1 MIDLPPRPFPGR
13 DGTGL
18 AYREL
23 GEGRA
28 LVLLHGFFS
37 TASENWVRC
46 GHAERLAARG
56 FRVIMPDLRGHGD
69 SAKPHDASAYPPDVL
84 ADDGFALIEHLGLT
98 DYDLGGYSLGGRMVV
113 RMLVRG
119 ASPGRAVVAAQGF
132 DEVVRPAGRTR
143 AFFRHFLTNLGTFEP
158 GSPERQAEHFLKA
171 FRGDPTALLHVL
183 DTIVNTD
190 EQALSQ
196 IEAPT
201 LVLVGSED
209 SRRASAEAL
218 AAVLPHSHY
227 VLMPGD
233 HTTAF
238 TEPDRLGIAIADFLG
253 GHPGL

>member
-1 MIDLPPRPFPGR
+1 MIDLPPHPFPGH
-13 DGTGL
+13 DGIELT
-18 AYREL
+18 YREL
-23 GEGRA
+23 GTGRA

-37 TASENWVRC
+37 TAIENWVRC
-46 GHAERLAARG
+46 GHAEQLAARG

-69 SAKPHDASAYPPDVL
+69 SAKPQDASAYPADVL

-119 ASPGRAVVAAQGF
+119 ASPRRAVVAAQGF

-143 AFFRHFLTNLGTFEP
+143 AFFRHFLTNLGKFKP
-158 GSPERQAEHFLKA
+158 GSPEQRAEDFLKA

-183 DTIVNTD
+183 DTIVTTP
-190 EQALSQ
+190 EEALSR
-196 IEAPT
+196 IETPT
-201 LVLVGSED
+201 LMLVGSED

-218 AAVLPHSHY
+218 AAAFPHSHY

-238 TEPDRLGIAIADFLG
+238 TEPDRLGIAIAGFLAG
-253 GHPGL
+253 DL